1 MALPSNFLGDLI
13 AATQGGTV
21 EPQQNAFGRIVSGL
35 GSDPTQLP
43 DLGPVQTR
51 GMTAAD
57 AGAAPRMRR
66 SVLDMIGGAF
76 GSTRD
81 ENSLVSKIGGLAD
94 VIATVGGA
102 QPLYQPGIDARLA
115 RSNAAEDRKYEID
128 QRPLERRLLEQRIAS
143 GDQGIEAGNLEIQN
157 ARNAQLE
164 GVGAGLRQVFGST
177 GPEGL
182 ARAWPLVAQQFGLDA
197 ERTQQIGAAFA
208 KDPEGTLNALFPD
221 PMVGKTGSRAKEV
234 QIYEL
239 LANQDPDTAQAYLA
253 SLADPNKPMTEYQR
267 AQLANA
273 DRAYQRRVYEFDNPQ
288 PSADERKLSAQ
299 EAAKEAQREQATAG
313 AMTFLDDLEATVTTL
328 NNSGGM
334 TNKNQSIGGAI
345 GTFAK
350 ENIPM
355 VERLANPEGYA
366 ARQQLD
372 GLLTQGVSALLPL
385 LTGMAIG
392 SKNMDAAKEMENLKR
407 AVLSAKSY
415 EAAMEAIQRYR
426 RNLQTRAAPA
436 APALRSAPAPRR
448 PGTPAPRQ
456 TAKPPARGTVRQ
468 GYRFNGGDP
477 ADKRNWTKVQ

>member
-143 GDQGIEAGNLEIQN
+143 GDQGIEAGSLELQN

-221 PMVGKTGSRAKEV
+221 PMVGKTGSQAKEA
-234 QIYEL
+234 QIYAL
-239 LANQDPDTAQAYLA
+239 LSKRGTPVQAAAYLQ
-253 SLADPNKPMTEYQR
+253 SLTDPKALTPYQQ
-267 AQLANA
+267 AQLDLA
-273 DRAYQRRVYEFDNPQ
+273 RQKFGFDQYKYANPQ
-288 PSADERKLSAQ
+288 PSAGERKLSAQ

-345 GTFAK
+345 GTFVR

-355 VERLANPEGYA
+355 VERLKNPEGYA
-366 ARQQLD
+366 AREQLD
-372 GLLTQGVSALLPL
+372 GLLTQGVSALLPM

>member
-1 MALPSNFLGDLI
+1 
-13 AATQGGTV
+13 
-21 EPQQNAFGRIVSGL
+21 
-35 GSDPTQLP
+35 
-43 DLGPVQTR
+43 
-51 GMTAAD
+51 MT
-57 AGAAPRMRR
+57 
-66 SVLDMIGGAF
+66 
-76 GSTRD
+76 
-81 ENSLVSKIGGLAD
+81 
-94 VIATVGGA
+94 
-102 QPLYQPGIDARLA
+102 
-115 RSNAAEDRKYEID
+115 
-128 QRPLERRLLEQRIAS
+128 
-143 GDQGIEAGNLEIQN
+143 
-157 ARNAQLE
+157 
-164 GVGAGLRQVFGST
+164 
-177 GPEGL
+177 
-182 ARAWPLVAQQFGLDA
+182 
-197 ERTQQIGAAFA
+197 
-208 KDPEGTLNALFPD
+208 
-221 PMVGKTGSRAKEV
+221 
-234 QIYEL
+234 
-239 LANQDPDTAQAYLA
+239 
-253 SLADPNKPMTEYQR
+253 
-267 AQLANA
+267 
-273 DRAYQRRVYEFDNPQ
+273 
-288 PSADERKLSAQ
+288 
-299 EAAKEAQREQATAG
+299 EQATAG

-366 ARQQLD
+366 AREQLD
-372 GLLTQGVSALLPL
+372 GLLTQGVSALLPM

-436 APALRSAPAPRR
+436 APAPRSAPAPRR

>member
-13 AATQGGTV
+13 ASTQGGTV
-21 EPQQNAFGRIVSGL
+21 EPQPNIFNRLVAGL
-35 GSDPTQLP
+35 GSDPTQIADP
-43 DLGPVQTR
+43 GPLSVR

-57 AGAAPRMRR
+57 AGAAPRVRR
-66 SVLDMIGGAF
+66 SVLDMLGDTF
-76 GSTRD
+76 GSSRN
-81 ENSLVSKIGGLAD
+81 ENSLLSKIGGIAD

-102 QPLYQPGIDARLA
+102 TPLFQQGVDSRLA
-115 RSNAAEDRKYEID
+115 RDQAKEDRQFD
-128 QRPLERRLLEQRIAS
+128 MGNRPLERQLLEQRVAS
-143 GDQGIEAGNLEIQN
+143 GQQGLDAGSLELQG
-157 ARNAQLE
+157 ARNNLLDSA
-164 GVGAGLRQVFGST
+164 GAGLRQVFATT
-177 GPEGL
+177 GAAGL
-182 ARAWPLVAQQFGLDA
+182 AKAWPLVAQQLGIPDA
-197 ERTQQIGAAFA
+197 QAAQIGEALGADA
-208 KDPEGTLNALFPD
+208 EGTLAALFPN
-221 PMVGKTGSRAKEV
+221 PVAQQGSNAKEA
-234 QIYEL
+234 QIFAL
-239 LANQDPDTAQAYLA
+239 LKSQGTPEMAQAYLTSISNPDA
-253 SLADPNKPMTEYQR
+253 VTPYQQ
-267 AQLANA
+267 AQLDLA
-273 DRAYQRRVYEFDNPQ
+273 RQKFGFDQYKFANPQ
-288 PSADERKLSAQ
+288 PSAGERKLSAQ

-366 ARQQLD
+366 AREQLD
-372 GLLTQGVSALLPL
+372 GLLTQGVSALLPM

-436 APALRSAPAPRR
+436 APVPRAAPAPRQK
-448 PGTPAPRQ
+448 GAPRQ
-456 TAKPPARGTVRQ
+456 QRPAVPQKGTVRQ

-477 ADKRNWTKVQ
+477 ADKRNWVKVR